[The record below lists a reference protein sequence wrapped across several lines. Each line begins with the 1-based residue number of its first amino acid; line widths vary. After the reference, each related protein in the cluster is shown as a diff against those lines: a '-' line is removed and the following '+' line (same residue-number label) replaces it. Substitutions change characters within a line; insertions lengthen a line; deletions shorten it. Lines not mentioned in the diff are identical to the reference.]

1 MNAPHDLD
9 RRLDQW
15 MQQGPDRAPERIIA
29 VGLDHAS
36 AHPRR
41 RDPLAV
47 FRRDPMASTAFGLGS
62 GLRVMPMVAALGLLL
77 VAALAVATV
86 GGVFDRQPVVVPPV
100 STPSTSP
107 SPSSTS
113 QASPSPS
120 TPSASPSAPSPS
132 PVVRSVDLKAYDG
145 RTLATM
151 QIVDESGTLVDARSG
166 QPAEGGSASSPDKAD
181 VVNDPDDPTTIVL
194 TWTGLFDDDD
204 RRLTI
209 ASDGRTMTI
218 DVVPGTGDLLPVDR
232 VLILTFA
239 GPVPAAEV
247 TATIVDVAP

>member
-9 RRLDQW
+9 RRLDDW
-15 MQQGPDRAPERIIA
+15 MQQGPDRAPERPIA
-29 VGLDHAS
+29 AALDHAS

-47 FRRDPMASTAFGLGS
+47 LRRDPMGSTGFGLGS
-62 GLRVMPMVAALGLLL
+62 GLRTLPMVAALGLLL

-86 GGVFDRQPVVVPPV
+86 GGLIDRRPVVVPPV

-107 SPSSTS
+107 SPSSTVQPS
-113 QASPSPS
+113 PSPVPSASPSPS
-120 TPSASPSAPSPS
+120 AT
-132 PVVRSVDLKAYDG
+132 PVVMSVDLKAFDG

-151 QIVDESGTLVDARSG
+151 QIVDESGTLVAARSG

-181 VVNDPDDPTTIVL
+181 VVNDPDDPRTIIL
-194 TWTGLFDDDD
+194 TWTGLFGDDD

-209 ASDGRTMTI
+209 APDGRTMTI
-218 DVVPGTGDLLPVDR
+218 EVVPGVGDLLPVDR
-232 VLILTFA
+232 ELILTFA
-239 GPVPAAEV
+239 GPVPAGEV
-247 TATIVDVAP
+247 NASIVDVAR